1 MRATTRNGNILYNEY
16 RYTTPSSWAQNV
28 MRSLPGRRG
37 LANTSN
43 GWTSVEVKIDGEWQ
57 ALDVHRKRFLNR
69 PTMLSV

>member
-1 MRATTRNGNILYNEY
+1 
-16 RYTTPSSWAQNV
+16 